1 MEFELLHSSL
11 DQVLKPL
18 RDALRDFVLE
28 HRVLA
33 LLALCVLPTGLLYL
47 SHRAERELERATPS
61 SKRASDGEL
70 DQAAE

>member
-47 SHRAERELERATPS
+47 SHLAERELERANAELEAR
-61 SKRASDGEL
+61 KRR
-70 DQAAE
+70 

>member
-11 DQVLKPL
+11 DQALKPL

-47 SHRAERELERATPS
+47 SHRAERELERANAELEAR
-61 SKRASDGEL
+61 KRR
-70 DQAAE
+70 